1 MLNSDSKERH
11 QHMIELRR
19 VSKFYSNRDTV
30 STGFSKLDLTLDMG
44 EFVAIT
50 GESGSGKSTLLN
62 VISGLD
68 TYEEGEMFVGGE
80 DTSGFRPVDYERY
93 RKQYIGNIFQDFN
106 LVNSYTVY
114 QNVEL
119 SMLLCGIDKE
129 TCKKKIPE
137 LLELVGMTKYTRT
150 RASRLSGGQ
159 KQRVAIARA
168 LAKDA
173 PIIVAD
179 EPTGN
184 LDSKS
189 AAIVMEALH
198 KISREKLVVI
208 VTHNYDQVE
217 PYVSR
222 KITMHDGRII
232 EDTRTRELENEQPA
246 GEQGRAGKHS
256 ENFEI
261 KGGKQPSGN
270 MTCGTKMM
278 LGVRNTFNLPAKFI
292 LLLLVYMFAA
302 AAVLGGYSSTRSSLH
317 ETDLLGYNPYFSY
330 TAPDRIVVAREDRT
344 PITQEDINKL
354 KSTTGVKKV
363 IQNDIGLDNSIGLET
378 DQADIR
384 GAVYNLSE
392 SGLTEKKLFAGTM
405 PEGDNDVVCQFDTA
419 YAQSSKELKADPSK
433 ILGSEFY
440 CYRFNSDDPARPVP
454 QKLRVTGIL
463 FVDSSKSKNSQINM
477 ETGNSRIYVS
487 DNLASQ
493 LNMNKIALASDITV
507 DYNGMKVK
515 TSAGQG
521 IPVIVSD
528 RVPAGKAY
536 ISQDQLSYFA
546 KEPGSDIPA
555 ESSVIGKPLNLT
567 AKNMFFQKDV
577 SLTVGK
583 IYTEKTIDSVL
594 GYKKDDYPSYSQSV
608 FVNSADYNNLFS
620 NGNYQVSV
628 MVKNEL
634 DAGNVAHLLRKDGYK
649 VIPLKDARSDYTGG
663 FSFVIKLM
671 TMGGFIIEMV
681 VMFFILYAV
690 VRLIMKSR
698 NSYYSTLRILGATR
712 GDTAM
717 ILRIELV
724 LMMIIASAVDMLGL
738 MLVKH
743 GVIHS
748 STISGLIAFL
758 TVKDYLLLF
767 AGLLLMSI
775 LIAARYSAKL
785 FRKSAMSAYR
795 EEE

>member
-1 MLNSDSKERH
+1 
-11 QHMIELRR
+11 MIELRR

-137 LLELVGMTKYTRT
+137 LLELVGMTKYTKT

-232 EDTRTRELENEQPA
+232 EDTRIREPENEQPA

-270 MTCGTKMM
+270 MTRGTRMM

-493 LNMNKIALASDITV
+493 LNMNKIAMASDITL

-521 IPVIVSD
+521 IPVIISD

-546 KEPGSDIPA
+546 KEQGSDIPA

-583 IYTEKTIDSVL
+583 IYTEKTIESVL

-628 MVKNEL
+628 IVKNEL

-767 AGLLLMSI
+767 AGLLVMSL

>member
-1 MLNSDSKERH
+1 
-11 QHMIELRR
+11 MIELRR

-232 EDTRTRELENEQPA
+232 EDTRIREPENEQPA
-246 GEQGRAGKHS
+246 GEQGRTGKHS

-270 MTCGTKMM
+270 MTHGTRMM

-419 YAQSSKELKADPSK
+419 YAQSSKELKEDPSK

-493 LNMNKIALASDITV
+493 LNMNKIAMASDITV

-555 ESSVIGKPLNLT
+555 ESSVIGKSLNLT

-583 IYTEKTIDSVL
+583 IYTEKTIESVL

-628 MVKNEL
+628 IVKNEL

-767 AGLLLMSI
+767 AGLLVMSI

>member
-1 MLNSDSKERH
+1 
-11 QHMIELRR
+11 MIELRR

-137 LLELVGMTKYTRT
+137 LLELVGMTEYTKT

-232 EDTRTRELENEQPA
+232 EDTRIREPELEQPA
-246 GEQGRAGKHS
+246 GKQERTGKHS

-270 MTCGTKMM
+270 MTRGTRMM

-344 PITQEDINKL
+344 SITQEDINKL

-419 YAQSSKELKADPSK
+419 YAYSSKELKADPSK
-433 ILGSEFY
+433 ILGKEFY
-440 CYRFNSDDPARPVP
+440 CYRFNSDDPTRPVP

-493 LNMNKIALASDITV
+493 LNMNKIAMASDITL

-521 IPVIVSD
+521 IPVIISD
-528 RVPAGKAY
+528 KVPAGKAY
-536 ISQDQLSYFA
+536 ISQDQLSYFV
-546 KEPGSDIPA
+546 KEPGSDIPT
-555 ESSVIGKPLNLT
+555 ESSVTGKPLNLT

-583 IYTEKTIDSVL
+583 IYTEKTIESVL

-767 AGLLLMSI
+767 AGLLVMSL

>member
-1 MLNSDSKERH
+1 
-11 QHMIELRR
+11 MIELRR

-137 LLELVGMTKYTRT
+137 LLELVGMTEYTRT

-232 EDTRTRELENEQPA
+232 KDTRIREPELEQPA
-246 GEQGRAGKHS
+246 GKQERTGKHS

-270 MTCGTKMM
+270 MTSGTRMM

-344 PITQEDINKL
+344 SITQEDINKL

-419 YAQSSKELKADPSK
+419 YAYSSKELKADPSK
-433 ILGSEFY
+433 ILGKEFY
-440 CYRFNSDDPARPVP
+440 CYRFNSDDPTRPVP

-493 LNMNKIALASDITV
+493 LNMNKIAMASDITL

-521 IPVIVSD
+521 IPVIISD

-583 IYTEKTIDSVL
+583 IYTEKTIESVL

-634 DAGNVAHLLRKDGYK
+634 DAGNVAHLLKNDGYK

-767 AGLLLMSI
+767 AGLLVMSL

>member
-1 MLNSDSKERH
+1 
-11 QHMIELRR
+11 MIELRR

-30 STGFSKLDLTLDMG
+30 SAGFSKLDLTLDMG

-232 EDTRTRELENEQPA
+232 EDTRIREPENEQPA
-246 GEQGRAGKHS
+246 GEQGRTGKHS

-270 MTCGTKMM
+270 MTRGTRMM

-292 LLLLVYMFAA
+292 LLVYMFAA

-440 CYRFNSDDPARPVP
+440 CYRFNSDDPTRPVP

-521 IPVIVSD
+521 IPVIISD

-536 ISQDQLSYFA
+536 ISQDQLSYFV

-583 IYTEKTIDSVL
+583 IYTEKTIESVL

-628 MVKNEL
+628 IVKNEL

-663 FSFVIKLM
+663 FSFVIKMM

-767 AGLLLMSI
+767 AGLLVMSL

>member
-137 LLELVGMTKYTRT
+137 LLELVGMTKYTKT

-232 EDTRTRELENEQPA
+232 EDTRIREPENEQPA

-270 MTCGTKMM
+270 MTCGTRMM

-493 LNMNKIALASDITV
+493 LNMNKIAMASDITL

-521 IPVIVSD
+521 IPVIISD

-583 IYTEKTIDSVL
+583 IYTEKTIESVL
-594 GYKKDDYPSYSQSV
+594 GYRKDDYPSYSQSV

-628 MVKNEL
+628 IVKNEL

-681 VMFFILYAV
+681 VMFLILYAV

-767 AGLLLMSI
+767 AGLLVMSI

>member
-1 MLNSDSKERH
+1 
-11 QHMIELRR
+11 MIELRR

-232 EDTRTRELENEQPA
+232 EDTRIREPENEQPA
-246 GEQGRAGKHS
+246 GEQGRTGKHS

-270 MTCGTKMM
+270 MTRGTRMM

-344 PITQEDINKL
+344 PITREDINKL

-419 YAQSSKELKADPSK
+419 YAQSSKALKADPSK

-493 LNMNKIALASDITV
+493 LNMNKIAMASDITL

-521 IPVIVSD
+521 IPVIISD

-583 IYTEKTIDSVL
+583 IYTEKTIESVL

-628 MVKNEL
+628 IVKNEL

-767 AGLLLMSI
+767 AGLLVMSI

>member
-1 MLNSDSKERH
+1 
-11 QHMIELRR
+11 MIELRR

-232 EDTRTRELENEQPA
+232 EDTRIREPENEQPA

-270 MTCGTKMM
+270 MTRGTRMM

-302 AAVLGGYSSTRSSLH
+302 AAVLGGYLSTRSSLH

-344 PITQEDINKL
+344 PITREDINKL

-493 LNMNKIALASDITV
+493 LNMNKIAMASDITL

-521 IPVIVSD
+521 IPVIISD

-583 IYTEKTIDSVL
+583 IYTEKTIESVL

-628 MVKNEL
+628 IVKNEL

>member
-137 LLELVGMTKYTRT
+137 LLELVGMTKYTKT

-232 EDTRTRELENEQPA
+232 EDTRIREPELEQPA
-246 GEQGRAGKHS
+246 GKQERAGKHS

-261 KGGKQPSGN
+261 KGGKKPSGN
-270 MTCGTKMM
+270 MTRGTRMM

-419 YAQSSKELKADPSK
+419 YAYSSKELKADPSK
-433 ILGSEFY
+433 ILGKEFY
-440 CYRFNSDDPARPVP
+440 CYRFNSDDPTRPVP

-521 IPVIVSD
+521 IPVIISD

-536 ISQDQLSYFA
+536 ISQDQLSYFV

-583 IYTEKTIDSVL
+583 IYTEKTIESVL

-671 TMGGFIIEMV
+671 TMGVFIIEMV

-767 AGLLLMSI
+767 AGLLVMSL

>member
-1 MLNSDSKERH
+1 
-11 QHMIELRR
+11 MIELRR

-232 EDTRTRELENEQPA
+232 EDTRIREPENEQPA
-246 GEQGRAGKHS
+246 GEQGRTGKHS

-270 MTCGTKMM
+270 MTRGTRMM

-440 CYRFNSDDPARPVP
+440 CYRFNSDDSARPVP

-493 LNMNKIALASDITV
+493 LNMNKIAMASDITL

-521 IPVIVSD
+521 IPVIISD

-583 IYTEKTIDSVL
+583 IYTEKTIESVL

-628 MVKNEL
+628 IVKNEL

-767 AGLLLMSI
+767 AGLLVMSI

>member
-1 MLNSDSKERH
+1 
-11 QHMIELRR
+11 MIELRR

-232 EDTRTRELENEQPA
+232 EDTCIREPENEQPA

-270 MTCGTKMM
+270 MTRGTRMM

-440 CYRFNSDDPARPVP
+440 CYRFNSDDSARPVP

-493 LNMNKIALASDITV
+493 LNMNKIAMASDITL

-521 IPVIVSD
+521 IPVIISD

-583 IYTEKTIDSVL
+583 IYTEKTIESVL
-594 GYKKDDYPSYSQSV
+594 GYKKDDYPSFSQSV

-767 AGLLLMSI
+767 AGLLVMSI

>member
-1 MLNSDSKERH
+1 
-11 QHMIELRR
+11 MIELRR

-232 EDTRTRELENEQPA
+232 EDTRIREPENEQPA

-270 MTCGTKMM
+270 MTCGTRMM

-440 CYRFNSDDPARPVP
+440 CYRFNSDDSARPVP

-493 LNMNKIALASDITV
+493 LNMNKIAMASDITL

-521 IPVIVSD
+521 IPVIISD

-583 IYTEKTIDSVL
+583 IYTEKTIESVL

-628 MVKNEL
+628 IVKNEL

-767 AGLLLMSI
+767 AGLLVMSI

>member
-1 MLNSDSKERH
+1 
-11 QHMIELRR
+11 MIELRR

-150 RASRLSGGQ
+150 RASRLSGRQ

-232 EDTRTRELENEQPA
+232 EDTRIREPENEQPA

-270 MTCGTKMM
+270 MTRGTRMM

-521 IPVIVSD
+521 IPVIISD
-528 RVPAGKAY
+528 RVPEGKVY

-583 IYTEKTIDSVL
+583 IYTEKTIESVL

-767 AGLLLMSI
+767 AGLLVMSI

>member
-1 MLNSDSKERH
+1 
-11 QHMIELRR
+11 MIELRR

-137 LLELVGMTKYTRT
+137 LLELVGMTKYTKT

-232 EDTRTRELENEQPA
+232 EDTRIRKPENEQPA

-261 KGGKQPSGN
+261 KGGKQPSRN
-270 MTCGTKMM
+270 MTRGTRMM

-344 PITQEDINKL
+344 PITREDINKL

-493 LNMNKIALASDITV
+493 LNMNKIAMASDITL

-521 IPVIVSD
+521 IPVIISD

-583 IYTEKTIDSVL
+583 IYTEKTIESVL

-628 MVKNEL
+628 IVKNEL

-767 AGLLLMSI
+767 AGLLVMSI

>member
-1 MLNSDSKERH
+1 
-11 QHMIELRR
+11 MIELRR

-232 EDTRTRELENEQPA
+232 EDTRIREPENEQPA

-261 KGGKQPSGN
+261 KGGQQSSGN
-270 MTCGTKMM
+270 MTRGTRMM

-493 LNMNKIALASDITV
+493 LNMNKIAMASDITL

-521 IPVIVSD
+521 IPVIISD

-583 IYTEKTIDSVL
+583 IYTEKNIESVL

-628 MVKNEL
+628 IVKNEL

-767 AGLLLMSI
+767 AGLLVMSI

>member
-1 MLNSDSKERH
+1 
-11 QHMIELRR
+11 MIELRR

-232 EDTRTRELENEQPA
+232 EDTRIREPENEQPA

-270 MTCGTKMM
+270 MTRGTRMM

-392 SGLTEKKLFAGTM
+392 SGLTEKKLFFFFM

-493 LNMNKIALASDITV
+493 LNMNKIAMASDITL

-521 IPVIVSD
+521 IPVIISD

-583 IYTEKTIDSVL
+583 IYTEKTIESVL

-628 MVKNEL
+628 IVKNEL

-767 AGLLLMSI
+767 AGLLVMSL

>member
-1 MLNSDSKERH
+1 
-11 QHMIELRR
+11 MIELRR

-232 EDTRTRELENEQPA
+232 EDTRIREPENEQPA
-246 GEQGRAGKHS
+246 GEQGRTGKHS

-270 MTCGTKMM
+270 MTRGTRMM

-419 YAQSSKELKADPSK
+419 YTQSSKELKADPSK

-440 CYRFNSDDPARPVP
+440 CYRFNSDDSARPVP

-493 LNMNKIALASDITV
+493 LNMNKIAMASDITL

-521 IPVIVSD
+521 IPVIISD

-583 IYTEKTIDSVL
+583 IYTEKTIESVL

-628 MVKNEL
+628 IVKNEL

-767 AGLLLMSI
+767 AGLLVMSI

>member
-1 MLNSDSKERH
+1 
-11 QHMIELRR
+11 MIELRR

-137 LLELVGMTKYTRT
+137 LLELVGMTKYTKT

-232 EDTRTRELENEQPA
+232 EDTRIREPELEQPA

-270 MTCGTKMM
+270 MTHGTRMM

-493 LNMNKIALASDITV
+493 LNMNKIAMASDITL

-521 IPVIVSD
+521 IPVIISD

-583 IYTEKTIDSVL
+583 IYTEKTIESVL

-628 MVKNEL
+628 IVKNEL

-767 AGLLLMSI
+767 AGLLVMSI

>member
-1 MLNSDSKERH
+1 
-11 QHMIELRR
+11 MIELRR

-137 LLELVGMTKYTRT
+137 LLELVGMTEYTKT

-232 EDTRTRELENEQPA
+232 EDTRIREPELEQPA
-246 GEQGRAGKHS
+246 GKQERAGKHS
-256 ENFEI
+256 ENFET

-270 MTCGTKMM
+270 MTRGTRMM

-344 PITQEDINKL
+344 SITQEDINKL

-419 YAQSSKELKADPSK
+419 YAYSSKELKADPSK
-433 ILGSEFY
+433 ILGKEFY
-440 CYRFNSDDPARPVP
+440 CYRFNSDDPTRPVP

-493 LNMNKIALASDITV
+493 LNMNKIAMASDITL

-521 IPVIVSD
+521 IPVIISD
-528 RVPAGKAY
+528 RVPAGTAY
-536 ISQDQLSYFA
+536 ISQDQLSYFV
-546 KEPGSDIPA
+546 KEPGSDIPT

-583 IYTEKTIDSVL
+583 IYTEKTIESVL

-767 AGLLLMSI
+767 AGLLVMSL

>member
-232 EDTRTRELENEQPA
+232 EDTRIREPENEQPA
-246 GEQGRAGKHS
+246 GEQGRTGKHS

-270 MTCGTKMM
+270 MTRGTRMM

-493 LNMNKIALASDITV
+493 LNMNKIAMASDITL

-521 IPVIVSD
+521 IPVIISD

-583 IYTEKTIDSVL
+583 IYTEKTIESVL

-767 AGLLLMSI
+767 AGLLVMSI

>member
-1 MLNSDSKERH
+1 
-11 QHMIELRR
+11 MIELRR

-137 LLELVGMTKYTRT
+137 LLELVGMTKYTKT

-232 EDTRTRELENEQPA
+232 EDTRIREPENEQPA
-246 GEQGRAGKHS
+246 GEQGRTGKHS

-270 MTCGTKMM
+270 MTCGTRMM

-344 PITQEDINKL
+344 PITREDINKL

-493 LNMNKIALASDITV
+493 LNMNKIAMASDITL

-521 IPVIVSD
+521 IPVIISD

-583 IYTEKTIDSVL
+583 IYTEKTIESVL

-767 AGLLLMSI
+767 AGLLVMSI

>member
-1 MLNSDSKERH
+1 
-11 QHMIELRR
+11 MIELRR

-137 LLELVGMTKYTRT
+137 LLELVGMTKYTKT

-232 EDTRTRELENEQPA
+232 EDTRIREPENKQPA
-246 GEQGRAGKHS
+246 GEQGRTGKHS

-270 MTCGTKMM
+270 MTRGTRMM

-344 PITQEDINKL
+344 PITREDINKL

-440 CYRFNSDDPARPVP
+440 CYRFNSDDSARPVP

-493 LNMNKIALASDITV
+493 LNMNKIAMASDITL

-521 IPVIVSD
+521 IPVIISD

-583 IYTEKTIDSVL
+583 IYTEKTIESVL

-628 MVKNEL
+628 IVKNEL

-767 AGLLLMSI
+767 AGLLVMSI

>member
-232 EDTRTRELENEQPA
+232 EDTRIREPELEQPA

-270 MTCGTKMM
+270 MTRGTRMM

-493 LNMNKIALASDITV
+493 LNMNKIAMASDITL

-521 IPVIVSD
+521 IPVIISD

-583 IYTEKTIDSVL
+583 IYTEKTIESVL

-628 MVKNEL
+628 IVKNEL

-767 AGLLLMSI
+767 AGLLVMSI

>member
-1 MLNSDSKERH
+1 
-11 QHMIELRR
+11 MIELRR

-232 EDTRTRELENEQPA
+232 EDTRIREPENEQPA

-270 MTCGTKMM
+270 MTRGTRMM

-440 CYRFNSDDPARPVP
+440 CYRFNSDDSARPVP

-493 LNMNKIALASDITV
+493 LNMNKIAMASDITL

-521 IPVIVSD
+521 IPVIISD

-583 IYTEKTIDSVL
+583 IYTEKTIESVL

-628 MVKNEL
+628 IVKNEL

-767 AGLLLMSI
+767 AGLLVMSI

>member
-1 MLNSDSKERH
+1 
-11 QHMIELRR
+11 MIELRR

-137 LLELVGMTKYTRT
+137 LLELVGMTKYTKT

-232 EDTRTRELENEQPA
+232 EDTRIREPENKQPA

-270 MTCGTKMM
+270 MTRGTRMM

-292 LLLLVYMFAA
+292 LLLLVYMFAV

-493 LNMNKIALASDITV
+493 LNMNKIAMASDITL

-521 IPVIVSD
+521 IPVIISD

-583 IYTEKTIDSVL
+583 IYTENTIESVL

-628 MVKNEL
+628 IVKNEL

-767 AGLLLMSI
+767 AGLLVMSI

>member
-1 MLNSDSKERH
+1 
-11 QHMIELRR
+11 
-19 VSKFYSNRDTV
+19 
-30 STGFSKLDLTLDMG
+30 
-44 EFVAIT
+44 
-50 GESGSGKSTLLN
+50 
-62 VISGLD
+62 
-68 TYEEGEMFVGGE
+68 
-80 DTSGFRPVDYERY
+80 
-93 RKQYIGNIFQDFN
+93 
-106 LVNSYTVY
+106 
-114 QNVEL
+114 
-119 SMLLCGIDKE
+119 
-129 TCKKKIPE
+129 
-137 LLELVGMTKYTRT
+137 MTT
-150 RASRLSGGQ
+150 
-159 KQRVAIARA
+159 
-168 LAKDA
+168 
-173 PIIVAD
+173 
-179 EPTGN
+179 
-184 LDSKS
+184 
-189 AAIVMEALH
+189 
-198 KISREKLVVI
+198 
-208 VTHNYDQVE
+208 
-217 PYVSR
+217 
-222 KITMHDGRII
+222 II
-232 EDTRTRELENEQPA
+232 EDTRIREPENEQPA

-270 MTCGTKMM
+270 MTCGTRMM

-493 LNMNKIALASDITV
+493 LNMNKIAMASDITL

-521 IPVIVSD
+521 IPVIISD

-583 IYTEKTIDSVL
+583 IYTEKTIESVL

-608 FVNSADYNNLFS
+608 FVNSADYNNLFN

-628 MVKNEL
+628 IVKNEL

-717 ILRIELV
+717 ILRIELL

-767 AGLLLMSI
+767 AGLLVMSL

>member
-1 MLNSDSKERH
+1 
-11 QHMIELRR
+11 MIELRR

-137 LLELVGMTKYTRT
+137 LLELVGMTKYTKT

-232 EDTRTRELENEQPA
+232 EDTRIREPENEQPA

-270 MTCGTKMM
+270 MTCGTRMM

-493 LNMNKIALASDITV
+493 LNMNKIAMASDITL

-521 IPVIVSD
+521 IPVIISD

-583 IYTEKTIDSVL
+583 IYTEKTIESVL
-594 GYKKDDYPSYSQSV
+594 GYRKDDYPSYSQSV

-628 MVKNEL
+628 IVKNEL

-681 VMFFILYAV
+681 VMFLILYAV

-767 AGLLLMSI
+767 AGLLVMSI

>member
-1 MLNSDSKERH
+1 
-11 QHMIELRR
+11 MIELRR

-232 EDTRTRELENEQPA
+232 EDTRIREPENEQPA

-270 MTCGTKMM
+270 MTCGTRMM

-493 LNMNKIALASDITV
+493 LNMNKIAMASDITL

-521 IPVIVSD
+521 IPVIISD

-583 IYTEKTIDSVL
+583 IYTEKTIESVL

-608 FVNSADYNNLFS
+608 FVNSADYNNLFN

-628 MVKNEL
+628 IVKNEL

-767 AGLLLMSI
+767 AGLLVMSL